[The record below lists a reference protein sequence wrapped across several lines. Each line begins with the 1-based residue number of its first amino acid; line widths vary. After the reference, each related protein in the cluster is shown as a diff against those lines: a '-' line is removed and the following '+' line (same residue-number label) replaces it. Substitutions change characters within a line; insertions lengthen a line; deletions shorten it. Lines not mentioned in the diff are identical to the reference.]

1 MKNQEPYNK
10 KVRCVTNL
18 LCETTDRNME
28 IWFCEEEFL
37 ESVIY
42 KPDFDDEILAY
53 LIEHLNDHYWQCC
66 DIEGEEFCDILQPL
80 NENLVREFQLR
91 IESSKYNL

>member
-1 MKNQEPYNK
+1 MKNQEPQTK
-10 KVRCVTNL
+10 TVKCFTTL
-18 LCETTDRNME
+18 LCETTERNIE

-37 ESVIY
+37 DSITY
-42 KPDFDDEILAY
+42 NPDSEDVENY
-53 LIEHLNDHYWQCC
+53 LIQHLNDHYWQCC